1 MPGVRGRSG
10 AALAR
15 LVCLKLLFDENLS
28 PRLAEVFQGD
38 YPGSTHVHLV
48 GLGSALDD
56 QVWDYARDGRFAIVT
71 KDADYQERSL
81 IQGYPPKVIWIRL
94 GNMST
99 GEIEAVLR
107 EQRDAID
114 RLDSDAELAVLI
126 V

>member
-1 MPGVRGRSG
+1 M
-10 AALAR
+10 
-15 LVCLKLLFDENLS
+15 KLLFDENLA
-28 PRLAEVFQGD
+28 PHLASAFQSD
-38 YPGSTHVHLV
+38 YPGSTHVHLA

-56 QVWDYARDGRFAIVT
+56 QIWDYARDSGFVIVT

-94 GNMST
+94 GNVST
-99 GEIEAVLR
+99 EEIEAILR
-107 EQRDAID
+107 EKREAIG

>member
-1 MPGVRGRSG
+1 M
-10 AALAR
+10 
-15 LVCLKLLFDENLS
+15 KLLFDENLS
-28 PRLAEVFQGD
+28 PRLAAALQSD

-56 QVWDYARDGRFAIVT
+56 HVWNYARDGGFAIVT

-94 GNMST
+94 GNAST
-99 GEIEAVLR
+99 AEIEAALR
-107 EQRDAID
+107 GQREAID
-114 RLDSDAELAVLI
+114 RLESDAELAVLI

>member
-1 MPGVRGRSG
+1 MPGVRGRSR

-15 LVCLKLLFDENLS
+15 FVRLKLLFDENLS
-28 PRLAEVFQGD
+28 PRLAAALQSD

-56 QVWDYARDGRFAIVT
+56 HVWNYARDGGFAIVT

-94 GNMST
+94 GNAST
-99 GEIEAVLR
+99 AEIEAALR
-107 EQRDAID
+107 GQREAID
-114 RLDSDAELAVLI
+114 RLESDAELAVLI